1 MELSMEEVNL
11 TSAKKLF
18 EAMSAMGIDEIE
30 AHYQGYGDNF
40 DGIEIEPHSISNT
53 LKSLAADAVSALVD
67 HFYPGFEN
75 NSGGGGDITFD
86 ATERVVRIRHYWS
99 VEEMDEEFATITPE
113 DDEELA
119 KIMAT
124 LPNQGKGTALIEG
137 YGDSGQLEQIDP
149 IIQSM
154 EDWML
159 SKLDELLPGWENNNG
174 GGAEFTVDLNNQ
186 EVNVRYW
193 YNYEDQKEEEE
204 IVINW
209 CAACT

>member
-1 MELSMEEVNL
+1 MNL
-11 TSAKKLF
+11 QEIFNQMNKS
-18 EAMSAMGIDEIE
+18 GIKEIRVF
-30 AHYQGYGDNF
+30 YQGYGDNF
-40 DGIEIEPHSISNT
+40 DGVEIVSPDRS
-53 LKSLAADAVSALVD
+53 SLPNGLEDKVASAVSDMVIDL
-67 HFYPGFEN
+67 YPGFEN

-137 YGDSGQLEQIDP
+137 YGDSGQVEQIDS
-149 IIQSM
+149 IIQPL

-159 SKLDELLPGWENNNG
+159 SKLDELLPGWETNNG
-174 GGAEFTVDLNNQ
+174 GGADFTVDLDNQ
-186 EVNVRYW
+186 KVNVRYW
-193 YNYEDQKEEEE
+193 SNYEDQEEEEE
-204 IVINW
+204 IVISV
-209 CAACT
+209 

>member
-1 MELSMEEVNL
+1 MELSMEEVDL

-18 EAMSAMGIDEIE
+18 EAMSAMSIDKIE
-30 AHYQGYGDNF
+30 AQYQGYGDDF

-53 LKSLAADAVSALVD
+53 LKSLATDAVSELAD

-86 ATERVVRIRHYWS
+86 ATEREIRIRHYWI

-113 DDEELA
+113 DDEDLA

-124 LPNQGKGTALIEG
+124 LPNQGEGTALIEG
-137 YGDSGQLEQIDP
+137 YGDSGQVEQIDP
-149 IIQSM
+149 IIQPL
-154 EDWML
+154 EDWMFD
-159 SKLDELLPGWENNNG
+159 KLNELLPGWEINSG
-174 GGAEFTVDLNNQ
+174 GGAEFTVDLDNQ

-193 YNYEDQKEEEE
+193 SNYEDQEEEEE
-204 IVINW
+204 IVIS
-209 CAACT
+209 A